1 MAFKERAID
10 DSQDCCNNA
19 SGVRHIPE
27 LCQINSYMYMFKGQ
41 GIDKDVPTR
50 DVLVWETL
58 EEIQPRS
65 LIGSLIGSD
74 DWILPTHSGPSS
86 VCRQSRDSGT
96 ILSRAIFISTANR
109 C

>member
-41 GIDKDVPTR
+41 G
-50 DVLVWETL
+50 EG
-58 EEIQPRS
+58 RS
-65 LIGSLIGSD
+65 S
-74 DWILPTHSGPSS
+74 
-86 VCRQSRDSGT
+86 SGT
-96 ILSRAIFISTANR
+96 NLARFPNSFDHW
-109 C
+109 